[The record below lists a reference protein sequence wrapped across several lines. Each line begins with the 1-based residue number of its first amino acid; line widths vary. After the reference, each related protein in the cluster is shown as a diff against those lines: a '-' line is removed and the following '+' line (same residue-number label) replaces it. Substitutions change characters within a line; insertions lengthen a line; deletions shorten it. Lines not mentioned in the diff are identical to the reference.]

1 MKRFFRWVGS
11 MALAVAVGGAFLA
24 WQGYLPVARG
34 RTPEAE
40 AQPASARPAERR
52 LAPVAVT
59 VAPVT
64 ARTVQRRVQVVGT
77 LYGIEEIEVSAKV
90 AGRVARILHEVG
102 DVVRPGDVLLEVDPT
117 DLQLAATEAARSL
130 ELELARLGLTEVPAA
145 GFDVSRLP
153 GVERARLLEKNARS
167 KYDRSQALLK
177 RQALSPQ
184 DLEQTEN
191 DFEVARVGTRQAV
204 LEAESSIAA
213 IRHRQALLETLQQKV
228 RDARLVVPTPS
239 RSDERVAARVV
250 HASAVR
256 HEHAA
261 PEFVIAARLISEGEM
276 VNDSPAT
283 NLFRLVMDRPLKLK
297 ANVPERHAGEIR
309 VGQHVDVSVEAWPGE
324 TFAGT
329 VARVNPTVDRENR
342 TFEIE
347 VGIPNAERRLRP
359 GSFSK
364 ASVLTRA
371 ETGVS
376 TIPEEALVKFA
387 GVVKVFVVRDGAARA
402 VPVETGARMESD
414 VAGRVRN
421 WEEARGDFQPGDL
434 VVTSGHSQLAE
445 GTPVRIR
452 EETAPSR

>member
-1 MKRFFRWVGS
+1 
-11 MALAVAVGGAFLA
+11 MALVVGVGGAFLA

-34 RTPEAE
+34 RTHAAE
-40 AQPASARPAERR
+40 AQHVPSKPAERR
-52 LAPVAVT
+52 IAPVAVT

-90 AGRVARILHEVG
+90 AGRVARILHDVG
-102 DVVRPGDVLLEVDPT
+102 DVVRPGDLLLEVDPT

-130 ELELARLGLTEVPAA
+130 ELELARLGLTEVPGA
-145 GFDVSRLP
+145 GFDVGKLP
-153 GVERARLLEKNARS
+153 GVERARLLEKNAHS
-167 KYDRSQALLK
+167 KFERSQALLK

-191 DFEVARVGTRQAV
+191 DFEVARVSTRQAI
-204 LEAESSIAA
+204 LDAESSIAA

-228 RDARLVVPTPS
+228 RDARLVAPTPS
-239 RSDERVAARVV
+239 RPDERVAQRIV

-256 HEHAA
+256 HERSAA
-261 PEFVIAARLISEGEM
+261 EFVVASRLISEGEM

-283 NLFRLVMDRPLKLK
+283 NLFRLVIDRPLKLK

-309 VGQHVDVSVEAWPGE
+309 VGQHVDVTVEAWPGE

-364 ASVLTRA
+364 ASVLTREQA
-371 ETGVS
+371 DVP
-376 TIPEEALVKFA
+376 TIPEEALVRFA
-387 GVVKVFVVRDGAARA
+387 GVVKVFVVRDETARA
-402 VPVETGARMESD
+402 LPVETGARIEVD
-414 VAGRVRN
+414 ALGHIQN
-421 WEEARGDFQPGDL
+421 WEEARGDFQPGDI

-452 EETAPSR
+452 EDTALGR